1 MEQPYPQPSSSQPN
15 TAPSGLQR
23 LTSFLPSTATLKI
36 VTTFAVRRLAFGAAV
51 LSAVI
56 FLTYLG
62 FGLVQGGDFLPAVG
76 QAAIRSVSYL
86 ANLAQGD
93 LGISQPGSIAFRR
106 VPVAELLPNVVLR
119 SLGLLGATFLL
130 SIAVGVLLGS
140 WAAARRYSKKALML
154 VLASIVGI
162 SMPSFFAALFLQ
174 IAAITYTH
182 YAGQSIVPVGGFGWD
197 KHIILPMLVLAAR
210 PVAQITRITYVSVSE
225 IYDQDYIRTAHSKG
239 VRADAVFWV
248 HILRNAA
255 VPILTTIAVSLRFA
269 LSSLP
274 VVEVYFGWGGM
285 GQTLLNSIFNG
296 DSDLTI
302 ALFLTLGVLF
312 ITVNLLLEISYTLID
327 PRLGTNNSHERYGDS
342 VSMFGVLKSVFT
354 ELRDFLWYNP
364 VVNWVRRHVF
374 RQKLEATPFLNGQA
388 APEDQQ
394 ELPASGDNTR
404 WRAWRRGLLGNLPLA
419 FGALVVTGLILLTLF
434 GPHMAP
440 YSPNTTQL
448 IAYVDG
454 VLTTPPFP
462 PSELHPWGTD
472 PIGRDML
479 SLILAG
485 VQQTVILALAV
496 VGARLLIGFI
506 LGVLAGW
513 FPDSWLDR
521 LIVGL
526 TQAIAVF
533 PTLLLAALLI
543 FIIGIQNG
551 MKTFVI
557 ALSLVGW
564 GEIMQFVRG
573 EVMSVRLK
581 PFIESA
587 VAVGQR
593 TSRLIMMHV
602 LPNVAPALVSVAALE
617 AGAVLL
623 ILGELGFLG
632 IFIRG
637 GAGSE
642 LGLYSQV
649 PEWGALLSG
658 MRTWTRSYPWTGF
671 FPSAAFFIAILGF
684 TLLGEGIRQLIDE
697 VGMVMHRLI
706 NPYTVGVSA
715 LIVAAFF
722 WARGNTGELVFFR
735 QQAETFSGAKAM
747 AHLQA
752 LSDPA
757 LGGRTLGSAELDST
771 ADYIGDQ
778 FNQVGLQKGGES
790 LTFLQSDT
798 RFYQAVEPEPVL
810 HIGDGGEVPAYHQE
824 FAIFPNAGINQGQA
838 EGQVRMLGLGERGSF
853 ADLDLSGDVVLLFT
867 EDDLPRLASLNCQGV
882 LVVADEI
889 SEVKRRYTLSA
900 EAPAQGC
907 GQDTPVLWVSDR
919 LANRLV
925 KGKQSYKTLAEQA
938 ANLGRWEILDVTS
951 EITVDFEIP
960 ATEVE
965 QTSVV
970 NVIGQL
976 PGSNE
981 QFDDKLIIVAAQY
994 DSPPADS
1001 VDFYPGANENAS
1013 GVAVMLEAI
1022 RTLQESGYQPFKTF
1036 LFVAYSGE
1044 GLPDLTR
1051 APEIQSFLE
1060 ARSTFTNAYEIE
1072 NVIYL
1077 RGLGIGTEDTLAIW
1091 SEEKSDLAKLTETAV
1106 HLAGLKTE
1114 RVQGPPSMNIYVPR
1128 GERQKPESDYDV
1140 IGLSRLGWE
1149 RSARLKNDTATF
1161 ISTDELQKAGEAV
1174 TLALMILGR

>member
-1 MEQPYPQPSSSQPN
+1 MEQSYPQPSPSQP
-15 TAPSGLQR
+15 TATPSGLQR
-23 LTSFLPSTATLKI
+23 LSDFLPSISTLK
-36 VTTFAVRRLAFGAAV
+36 VVASFAARRLAFGAAV
-51 LSAVI
+51 LIAII

-62 FGLVQGGDFLPAVG
+62 FGLVQGTGFIQSAG
-76 QAAIRSVSYL
+76 QAVNQTASYL
-86 ANLAQGD
+86 VNLAHGE
-93 LGISQPGSIAFRR
+93 LGISLSGSIAFRR
-106 VPVAELLPNVVLR
+106 MPVAELLPNVVLR

-130 SIAVGVLLGS
+130 SIAVGVPLGS
-140 WAAARRYSKKALML
+140 WAAARRYSKKALLL

-162 SMPSFFAALFLQ
+162 ATPSFFAALFLQ
-174 IAAITYTH
+174 IAAITYTR
-182 YAGQSIVPVGGFGWD
+182 YAGHSIVPVGGFGWD

-302 ALFLTLGVLF
+302 ALFLILGLLF
-312 ITVNLLLEISYTLID
+312 ISVNLLLEISYTLID
-327 PRLGTNNSHERYGDS
+327 PRLGNNNTHERYGDS
-342 VSMFGVLKSVFT
+342 VTMLGALKSVFT

-364 VVNWVRRHVF
+364 VVKWVRQHAF
-374 RQKLEATPFLNGQA
+374 GQELESTPFLNGQA
-388 APEDQQ
+388 NPQDQQ
-394 ELPASGDNTR
+394 ELPASGDNSR

-419 FGALVVTGLILLTLF
+419 FGAILVTGLILLTLF
-434 GPHMAP
+434 GPRLAP

-496 VGARLLIGFI
+496 VGARLIIGFV

-671 FPSAAFFIAILGF
+671 FPSLAFFVAVLGF
-684 TLLGEGIRQLIDE
+684 TLLGEGLRQLIDE

-735 QQAETFSGAKAM
+735 QQAETFSGANAM

-757 LGGRTLGSAELDST
+757 LGGRALGSPELAST
-771 ADYIGDQ
+771 ADYIQDQ
-778 FNQVGLQKGGES
+778 FDKLGLQKAGES

-798 RFYQAVEPEPVL
+798 RTYQAVAQEPVL
-810 HIGDGGEVPAYHQE
+810 SIEDGGETPLYHQD
-824 FAIFPNAGINQGQA
+824 FAIFPTAGINQGQA
-838 EGQVRMLGLGERGSF
+838 EGRLRLLARGEKGSF
-853 ADLDLSGDVVLLFT
+853 ADLNLSEDIVLLLS
-867 EDDLPRLASLNCQGV
+867 EDDLPRLANLQCRGV
-882 LVVADEI
+882 LVVASEI
-889 SEVKRRYTLSA
+889 SEIKRRYTLSA
-900 EAPAQGC
+900 EEPSLGC
-907 GQDTPVLWVSDR
+907 GQDTPVLWISDR

-925 KGKQSYKTLAEQA
+925 KGEQSYKTLAEQA
-938 ANLGRWEILDVTS
+938 ANLGRRDILDVS
-951 EITVDFEIP
+951 LDIPVKFEIP
-960 ATEVE
+960 ATDIA
-965 QTSVV
+965 QTPVV

-976 PGSNE
+976 PGTNE
-981 QFDDKLIIVAAQY
+981 QLDNKLIIVAAQY
-994 DSPPADS
+994 DSPPVDS
-1001 VDFYPGANENAS
+1001 MDFYPGANENAS
-1013 GVAVMLEAI
+1013 GVAVLLEAI
-1022 RTLQESGYQPFKTF
+1022 RTLQESGYQPFKTY

-1044 GLPDLTR
+1044 GLPDLAR
-1051 APEIQSFLE
+1051 APEVQSFLQ
-1060 ARSTFTNAYEIE
+1060 ARSTLSNAYEIE

-1091 SEEKSDLAKLTETAV
+1091 SEKKSDLAKLTETAV
-1106 HLAGLKTE
+1106 HLSGLKTE

-1128 GERQKPESDYDV
+1128 GERQEPEPDYDV

-1161 ISTDELQKAGEAV
+1161 ITTDELQKAGQAV
-1174 TLALMILGR
+1174 SLALMILGR

>member
-1 MEQPYPQPSSSQPN
+1 MEQSYPQPSPQPS
-15 TAPSGLQR
+15 TTKPSGKQR
-23 LTSFLPSTATLKI
+23 LTSWLPSLSTLK
-36 VTTFAVRRLAFGAAV
+36 VAAAFAARRLAFGAAV
-51 LSAVI
+51 LLAII

-62 FGLVQGGDFLPAVG
+62 FGLVQGIEFLPALG
-76 QAAIRSVSYL
+76 QAASQTAAYL
-86 ANLAQGD
+86 ANLARGD
-93 LGISQPGSIAFRR
+93 LGISLSGSIAFRR

-130 SIAVGVLLGS
+130 SIAVGVPLGS
-140 WAAARRYSKKALML
+140 WAAARRYSKKAILL

-162 SMPSFFAALFLQ
+162 AVPSFFAALFLQ
-174 IAAITYTH
+174 IAAITYTR
-182 YAGQSIVPVGGFGWD
+182 YAGHSIVPVGGFGWD

-312 ITVNLLLEISYTLID
+312 IAINLLLEISYTLID
-327 PRLGTNNSHERYGDS
+327 PRLGDNNNHERYGDR
-342 VSMFGVLKSVFT
+342 VSMFGAVKSVFS

-364 VVNWVRRHVF
+364 LVKWLRKNVF
-374 RQKLEATPFLNGQA
+374 GQQLETAPFLKSQA
-388 APEDQQ
+388 APEDQSEQ
-394 ELPASGDNTR
+394 PANGDNSR

-419 FGALVVTGLILLTLF
+419 FGALGVTGLILLTLF
-434 GPHMAP
+434 GPHLAP

-472 PIGRDML
+472 PIGRDMF

-485 VQQTVILALAV
+485 AQQTIILALAV
-496 VGARLLIGFI
+496 VGTRLLIGFI

-551 MKTFVI
+551 MKTFII

-587 VAVGQR
+587 VAVGER

-642 LGLYSQV
+642 LGFYSQV

-658 MRTWTRSYPWTGF
+658 MRSWTRSYPWTGF

-722 WARGNTGELVFFR
+722 WSRGNTGELVFFR
-735 QQAETFSGAKAM
+735 QQAQTFSGENAM

-757 LGGRTLGSAELDST
+757 LGGRALGSPQLESSAE
-771 ADYIGDQ
+771 YIRDQ
-778 FNQVGLQKGGES
+778 FEQTRLQKGGQG

-798 RFYQAVEPEPVL
+798 RSYQAVTQEPL
-810 HIGDGGEVPAYHQE
+810 LNIQDGGEAPAYHQD
-824 FAIFPNAGINQGQA
+824 FALFPTPGVNQGQA
-838 EGQVRMLGLGERGSF
+838 QGKVRLLARGEKGSF
-853 ADLDLSGDVVLLFT
+853 ADLDLSDDVVLLLS
-867 EDDLPRLASLNCQGV
+867 EDNLPHLSSLKCRGV

-900 EAPAQGC
+900 ANASQGC
-907 GQDTPVLWVSDR
+907 GQDTPVLWISDR
-919 LANRLV
+919 LANRIIQ
-925 KGKQSYKTLAEQA
+925 GEQSYKTLTEQA
-938 ANLGRWEILDVTS
+938 ANLGRWDVLDVTS
-951 EITVDFEIP
+951 EISVDFEIP
-960 ATEVE
+960 AAGVE
-965 QTSVV
+965 QTQVV

-976 PGSNE
+976 PGTND
-981 QFDDKLIIVAAQY
+981 QFDDKLTIVAAQY

-1001 VDFYPGANENAS
+1001 EDFYPGANENAS

-1044 GLPDLTR
+1044 GLPNLAR
-1051 APEIQSFLE
+1051 APEIQSFLQ
-1060 ARSTFTNAYEIE
+1060 ARSTFANAYEIE

-1091 SEEKSDLAKLTETAV
+1091 SEKKSDLAKLTETAV
-1106 HLAGLKTE
+1106 HLTGLKTE
-1114 RVQGPPSMNIYVPR
+1114 RVQGPPTMNIYVPR
-1128 GERQKPESDYDV
+1128 GERQEPEPDYDV